1 MISPLE
7 NINIKGLNVFDH
19 GDKSA
24 RCIIFV
30 HAFPMNNRMWLEQV
44 RFFEKD
50 YRVITYDNRGFGKSE
65 SNGNYTMDSH
75 ADDAIEILE
84 HLKID
89 KAVICGLSMG
99 GYITLR
105 ALEKYPDKFE
115 AALLCD
121 TRSEADTN
129 EAKVNRARQ
138 IKQIKSGD
146 RKTFVSSFVEN
157 GISPA
162 SLKNPSIV
170 NEINAIISEQS
181 DFSICTALM
190 TMAARADKTAFLD
203 KLDIPVL
210 IIVGEEDKLT
220 PPENSIS
227 MNRHIKGSKLVTIP
241 GAGHF
246 TNIETPGLFN
256 SAISEFLKEA
266 LIQ

>member
-1 MISPLE
+1 
-7 NINIKGLNVFDH
+7 
-19 GDKSA
+19 
-24 RCIIFV
+24 
-30 HAFPMNNRMWLEQV
+30 MWRGQV
-44 RFFEKD
+44 KYFEKD

-65 SNGNYTMDSH
+65 SEGNYTMDSH

-89 KAVICGLSMG
+89 KAAICGLSMG

-105 ALEKYPDKFE
+105 TLEKAPGKFS
-115 AALLCD
+115 AAFLCD

-129 EAKVNRARQ
+129 EAKLKRAQQ

-146 RKTFVSSFVEN
+146 RNAFVKTFIEN
-157 GISPA
+157 GVGSS
-162 SLKNPSIV
+162 SLKNSAMMNEV
-170 NEINAIISEQS
+170 NGIIAEQS

-190 TMAARADKTAFLD
+190 TMAARADKTTFLD

-210 IIVGEEDKLT
+210 IVVGAEDKLT

-227 MNRHIKGSKLVTIP
+227 MNKHIPGSELVTIP

-246 TNIETPGLFN
+246 TNIETPEAFN
-256 SAISEFLKEA
+256 SAISEFLKKH
-266 LIQ
+266 

>member
-1 MISPLE
+1 MENL
-7 NINIKGLNVFDH
+7 NINGINVYDH
-19 GDKSA
+19 GNKSS

-30 HAFPMNNRMWLEQV
+30 HAFPMNNRMWREQV
-44 RFFEKD
+44 KHFEKD
-50 YRVITYDNRGFGKSE
+50 YRIITYDNRGFGKSE
-65 SNGNYTMDSH
+65 SEGNYTMDSH
-75 ADDAIEILE
+75 ADDILDILE

-105 ALEKYPDKFE
+105 ALEKAPDKFT

-121 TRSEADTN
+121 TKSEADTN
-129 EAKVNRARQ
+129 EGKVNRAKQ
-138 IKQIKSGD
+138 IKQIKSGGRD
-146 RKTFVSSFVEN
+146 EFVKTFVQN

-162 SLKNPSIV
+162 SFKNPAIV
-170 NEINAIISEQS
+170 NEINGIISEQS

-190 TMAARADKTAFLD
+190 TMAARADKTTFLD
-203 KLDIPVL
+203 KIKIPVL

-227 MNRHIKGSKLVTIP
+227 MNNHIAGSELVTIS

-246 TNIETPGLFN
+246 TNIEAHGTFN
-256 SAISEFLKEA
+256 SAISKFLK
-266 LIQ
+266 QH